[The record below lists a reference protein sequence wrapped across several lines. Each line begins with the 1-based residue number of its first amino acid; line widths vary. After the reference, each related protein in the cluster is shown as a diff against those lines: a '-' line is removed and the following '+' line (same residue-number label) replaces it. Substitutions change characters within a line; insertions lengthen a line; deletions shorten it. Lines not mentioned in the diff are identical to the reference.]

1 MTNAAVKVPIG
12 YYFPAE
18 ANLPVVINASSVV
31 LAFFSNMTV
40 GVALLPQHKLKT
52 MPRRGQV

>member
-31 LAFFSNMTV
+31 LAFFSNMTI
-40 GVALLPQHKLKT
+40 GVALLPQHKL
-52 MPRRGQV
+52 